1 MTAPPSDDSPA
12 PSSVW
17 AGPLG
22 RAGARAA
29 QLLLIAAVVVG
40 AVWLLQ
46 RVMVVVVAVLVAW
59 ILAAAV
65 APLVRWLLHKGW
77 PRLAATA
84 VAFLGIV
91 VMVGAVLGAVV
102 LAIRAEWDTLVDSAG
117 VSWAELRDWLSSS
130 PLPIEVP
137 DLDGA
142 IQELSDYVSSSDLAS
157 STLTGVSALTEIL
170 TGLLLIAVLL
180 FFFVMD
186 GARISAF
193 ALRWFHGETRA
204 KLAESIDRASS
215 VLGGY
220 LRGTATVALVDAVLI
235 GCGLAVLQVPLTIPL
250 AVIVFIGAF
259 IPVLGATVTGVL
271 AATVTAVTNGPLDAV
286 IVAIIVLVV
295 NQLESNLLQPLVMG
309 RALSLH
315 PLIVL
320 LSLAIGTIV
329 GGIIGA
335 ILAVPYTALAWLLI
349 QIWTDR
355 YQTGD
360 DPVLGKDPVDPRHR
374 VANRAT
380 ASQRVNYQLLR
391 LGRRRKDDA
400 GTLAPAVD
408 ALEDEGS
415 TEQSRRGAP
424 PSLPADDPSERRPDS
439 ADDL

>member
-1 MTAPPSDDSPA
+1 MTAPPSTGSPE
-12 PSSVW
+12 PSGAW
-17 AGPLG
+17 TGPLG

-29 QLLLIAAVVVG
+29 QILLIAAVVVG
-40 AVWLLQ
+40 AAWLLR

-65 APLVRWLLHKGW
+65 APLVRWLLRRGW
-77 PRLAATA
+77 PPLAATA

-91 VMVGAVLGAVV
+91 VMVTAALGAVV
-102 LAIRAEWDTLVDSAG
+102 LAIRAEWDTLTDSAG
-117 VSWAELRDWLSSS
+117 DSWDTLRDWLSSG
-130 PLPIEVP
+130 PLPFEVP
-137 DLDGA
+137 DLAAATKKLG
-142 IQELSDYVSSSDLAS
+142 EFFSSSDLAS
-157 STLTGVSALTEIL
+157 STLTGVSAVTEIV

-180 FFFVMD
+180 FFFVKD
-186 GARISAF
+186 GTRIADF
-193 ALRWFHGETRA
+193 ALRWFRGDTRA

-220 LRGTATVALVDAVLI
+220 VRGTATVALVDAVLI
-235 GCGLAVLQVPLTIPL
+235 GIGLAILQVPLTIPL

-286 IVAIIVLVV
+286 IVIIIVVVV
-295 NQLESNLLQPLVMG
+295 NQLESNLLQPVVMG

-320 LSLAIGTIV
+320 LALAIGTIV

-360 DPVLGKDPVDPRHR
+360 DPVLGEDPLDPQHR
-374 VANRAT
+374 VENRAT
-380 ASQRVNYQLLR
+380 ASQRVKYQLLR
-391 LGRRRKDDA
+391 LNRH
-400 GTLAPAVD
+400 
-408 ALEDEGS
+408 
-415 TEQSRRGAP
+415 
-424 PSLPADDPSERRPDS
+424 RRPDRGTAAQATGTTS
-439 ADDL
+439 AGESTTAEQESLAHAEDTT